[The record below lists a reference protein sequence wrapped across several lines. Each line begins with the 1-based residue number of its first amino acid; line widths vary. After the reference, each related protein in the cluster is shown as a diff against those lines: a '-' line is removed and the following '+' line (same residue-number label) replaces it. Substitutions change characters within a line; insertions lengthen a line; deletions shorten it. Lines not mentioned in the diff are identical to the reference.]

1 MTEGQNKANKYL
13 SEIRDAEKEI
23 NEMILKIEYLR
34 YKASGATAIRYDKD
48 HVQTSPGDM
57 LCESI
62 VEAVAIE
69 NKLFHKH
76 RRLVDMRERTNQI
89 ISLWGDNCSKVI
101 ETYYLSHGSM
111 VDVAKIIGCS
121 DRSAYRIK
129 LKALERFAKHL

>member
-111 VDVAKIIGCS
+111 VDVAKNIGCS

-129 LKALERFAKHL
+129 LKALERFSKHL